1 MKIHIK
7 IKDQDFE
14 VEVGDTSARPIQVEV
29 GGEKF
34 EVWPEEE
41 QLEIETSTIAETPKA
56 AAPAA
61 VTPAGGSARMVTA
74 PIPGV
79 IESVKVKP
87 GDAIA
92 IGQELLV
99 LEAMK
104 MKNSIKSTRSGKVA
118 AIHVAAGDHV
128 AHGAPLVE
136 FTD

>member
-1 MKIHIK
+1 MKINVK
-7 IKDQDFE
+7 INGQAFE

-41 QLEIETSTIAETPKA
+41 QLEIESSAISETPKSA
-56 AAPAA
+56 AHVVA
-61 VTPAGGSARMVTA
+61 TPAGSSARMVTA

-87 GDAIA
+87 GDAVA

-128 AHGAPLVE
+128 AHGASLVE

>member
-1 MKIHIK
+1 MKINVK
-7 IKDQDFE
+7 INGQAYE

-41 QLEIETSTIAETPKA
+41 QLEIESSTVSETPKA
-56 AAPAA
+56 AAQAV
-61 VTPAGGSARMVTA
+61 VTPVGGSARMVTA

-87 GDAIA
+87 GDAVA

-128 AHGAPLVE
+128 AHGASLVE